1 MRNKKAMTLPIRKPG
16 SAATETHTNAIIVI
30 TKFKGGQ
37 GIAFLYLRQSNL
49 KVSQVNRLRIIVCGL
64 FHD

>member
-1 MRNKKAMTLPIRKPG
+1 MRNKKAMALPIRKPG

-30 TKFKGGQ
+30 TNFKGGQ
-37 GIAFLYLRQSNL
+37 GIAFLYSCQSNL
-49 KVSQVNRLRIIVCGL
+49 KVSRVNRSQIIVCGL